1 MHYVTRQVEPKDY
14 TGQAAVLTHL
24 RVAKSLAKHG
34 RLFEG
39 RIGKRLKG
47 TVGKL
52 FLLGEEQPRFLLSL
66 GSPKLELFRFSE
78 GKQLE
83 EFVSHRTVR
92 R

>member
-1 MHYVTRQVEPKDY
+1 MTRQVEPKDY

-24 RVAKSLAKHG
+24 RVAKSLDTRKAV
-34 RLFEG
+34 
-39 RIGKRLKG
+39 RIGKRLKE

-52 FLLGEEQPRFLLSL
+52 FLLGEEEPRLLLSL
-66 GSPKLELFRFSE
+66 VGSPKLELFRFSE

-83 EFVSHRTVR
+83 KEEFVSHRSVR